1 MDFIEIQKLISDFN
15 DSPMRE
21 LEIETEGLKLKLS
34 KNELSTKMV
43 QQLQPNVKPQRESK
57 KAEQDSTQTSQNQTV
72 PTPGLTIDAPM
83 VGSVYLQPEP
93 SKPIFVKVGSAV
105 KKGDVVCVIEAMK
118 MMTEIKSD
126 VTGVVKEVLVK
137 NEELVEFGQ
146 PLFRIEEN

>member
-1 MDFIEIQKLISDFN
+1 MEFIEIQKLISDFN

-34 KNELSTKMV
+34 KNELSRQMI
-43 QQLQPNVKPQRESK
+43 QQLQTNVNPQRESK
-57 KAEQDSTQTSQNQTV
+57 KTQKDSKPSSNPTI

-93 SKPIFVKVGSAV
+93 SKPTFVKVGSAV

-126 VTGVVKEVLVK
+126 VTGIVKEVLVK

>member
-1 MDFIEIQKLISDFN
+1 
-15 DSPMRE
+15 MRE

-34 KNELSTKMV
+34 KNELSRQMI
-43 QQLQPNVKPQRESK
+43 QQLQTNVNPQRESK
-57 KAEQDSTQTSQNQTV
+57 KTQKDSKPSSN
-72 PTPGLTIDAPM
+72 PTIPIPGLTIDAPM

-93 SKPIFVKVGSAV
+93 SKPTFVKVGSAV

-126 VTGVVKEVLVK
+126 VTGIVKEVLVK